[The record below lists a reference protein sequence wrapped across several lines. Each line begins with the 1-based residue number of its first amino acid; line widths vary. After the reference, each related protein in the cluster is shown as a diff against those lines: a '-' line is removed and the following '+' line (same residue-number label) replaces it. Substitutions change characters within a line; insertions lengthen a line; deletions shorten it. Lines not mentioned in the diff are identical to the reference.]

1 MLRRLSPCRPMPRL
15 QRVVLRIVLM
25 TACATAI
32 LTVATAIPAQAQT
45 TASPS
50 ATSPND
56 DIATLH
62 WLAGCWAQR
71 APGRLTEEQW
81 MAPAGGTMVGMS
93 RMVVRDTTRS
103 WEFLRIARVADRLA
117 YVATPSGQAET
128 VFPLVTL
135 SDTLVAFEN
144 PRHDFPQRIVY
155 RRAGADSLV
164 ATISGTVNGRTRGS
178 AFPMARS
185 RCGGA

>member
-1 MLRRLSPCRPMPRL
+1 
-15 QRVVLRIVLM
+15 M

-32 LTVATAIPAQAQT
+32 LAIATATPALAQT
-45 TASPS
+45 AASPS

-56 DIATLH
+56 DIATLQ

-93 RMVVRDTTRS
+93 RTVVRDTTRS

-155 RRAGADSLV
+155 RRASADSVV